1 VTNEA
6 ATPVADPVNVAG
18 LGVEVAVVF
27 DDPVPETSA
36 KLAHVILVV
45 FAK

>member
-6 ATPVADPVNVAG
+6 ATPAADPVNVAG
-18 LGVEVAVVF
+18 LAVEVAVVF
-27 DDPVPETSA
+27 DDASA